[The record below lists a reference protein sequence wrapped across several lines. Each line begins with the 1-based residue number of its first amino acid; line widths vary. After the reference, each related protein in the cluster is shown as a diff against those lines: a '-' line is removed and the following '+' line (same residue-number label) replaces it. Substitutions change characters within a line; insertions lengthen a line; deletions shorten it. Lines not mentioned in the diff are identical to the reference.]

1 MYSGYRELTLHQHE
15 GKGHL
20 KLLDIC
26 SGWSTGANRRSERE
40 GREGSGKESMRQPQV
55 PNVEID
61 VPSASRKEPRDDFK
75 EWKGITI
82 C

>member
-1 MYSGYRELTLHQHE
+1 MEHRCEQE
-15 GKGHL
+15 K
-20 KLLDIC
+20 
-26 SGWSTGANRRSERE
+26 SERE
-40 GREGSGKESMRQPQV
+40 GRKGSGKESMRQPQV

-61 VPSASRKEPRDDFK
+61 VPSASRKEPRDNFK